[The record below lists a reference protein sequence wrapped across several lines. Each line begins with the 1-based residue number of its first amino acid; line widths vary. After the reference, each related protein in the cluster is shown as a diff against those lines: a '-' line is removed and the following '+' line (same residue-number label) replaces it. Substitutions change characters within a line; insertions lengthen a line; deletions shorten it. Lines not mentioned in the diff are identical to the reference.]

1 MWSILSRCLL
11 NVLSSNRCPDQLLE
25 IPDAPESYKPLGDE
39 TQTLKEPEFSSEVM
53 SL

>member
-1 MWSILSRCLL
+1 M
-11 NVLSSNRCPDQLLE
+11 E

-53 SL
+53 SLRQKKMCS